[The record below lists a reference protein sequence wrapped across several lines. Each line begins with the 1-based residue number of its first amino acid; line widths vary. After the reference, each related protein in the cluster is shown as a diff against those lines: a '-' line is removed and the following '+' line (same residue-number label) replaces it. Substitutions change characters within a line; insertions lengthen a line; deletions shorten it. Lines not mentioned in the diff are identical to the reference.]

1 MGMNLEVARN
11 IAIVVALALVVWLVP
26 GGGEGADLVGQILGA
41 IFIVLIVLILSR
53 VYRQFRGEIF
63 GLGDQWR
70 FALYAAIGVAVV
82 TVAASTRL
90 FATGAGTLLFFALIG
105 AASYT
110 VYLVWQKYRSY
121 T

>member
-26 GGGEGADLVGQILGA
+26 GGGEGADLVGQILGG
-41 IFIVLIVLILSR
+41 